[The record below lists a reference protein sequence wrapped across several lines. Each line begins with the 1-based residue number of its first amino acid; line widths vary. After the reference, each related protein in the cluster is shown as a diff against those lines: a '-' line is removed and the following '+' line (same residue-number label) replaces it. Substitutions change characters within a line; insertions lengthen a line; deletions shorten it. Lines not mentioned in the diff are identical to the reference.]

1 MESSL
6 LKESTSLLSRDPF
19 VIILILFSYL
29 GRSFPIGFSPF
40 KYRTEVSEIFVIFP
54 AVTAGSAVLFLFDFM
69 APLILPMSRCS
80 EASYYK
86 KKGRKT
92 LHVNSREG

>member
-6 LKESTSLLSRDPF
+6 LKESTSLLSRDLF

-29 GRSFPIGFSPF
+29 RRSFPIGFFPF
-40 KYRTEVSEIFVIFP
+40 KYWTEVSEIFFISP
-54 AVTAGSAVLFLFDFM
+54 AVTAGCAGLFLFDFM
-69 APLILPMSRCS
+69 APLILPMSTSS

-86 KKGRKT
+86 KKEEKYCT
-92 LHVNSREG
+92 